1 MQHMGVALHEVRTG
15 MFTVSGGPQVTRQ
28 PRPGVPPE
36 VKFDRDPYLAS
47 RKFAAD
53 VYGPRN
59 GFSRRKPPA
68 SRNGDTDT
76 GPVWR
81 DLVSASPRTH
91 VEDVV
96 IQRGNGSPERVKSTR
111 LEVDL
116 GQVHENNRPR
126 VLQFFYR
133 WGDFGNGNGK
143 APERV
148 IRYVMGP
155 NGFGSD
161 RLALPSSKS
170 NSREWIAIPIAAFRA
185 ATGAGFIPRPDSTRN
200 QREILDKFNRM
211 KIEGELPNF
220 SRLEVV
226 FPEPVPIRSRSNG
239 RTPNNG

>member
-1 MQHMGVALHEVRTG
+1 MQHMGVALHEKETE
-15 MFTVSGGPQVTRQ
+15 VSTFQVGQ
-28 PRPGVPPE
+28 PVTPKTRPGVPPE
-36 VKFDRDPYLAS
+36 ARFERDPYFTGPE
-47 RKFAAD
+47 FAED
-53 VYGPRN
+53 VYSKRN
-59 GFSRRKPPA
+59 RLFRKKPPA
-68 SRNGDTDT
+68 SRNGYTEN
-76 GPVWR
+76 GPVWP
-81 DLVSASPRTH
+81 DVVNALPGVH

-96 IQRGNGSPERVKSTR
+96 IQRENGSPERVKSTR